1 MNMAVT
7 ECDINIIETD
17 AINGVGTTAFNFEK
31 NRFVT
36 KIFIYSE
43 QILMFFD
50 YYFSF

>member
-17 AINGVGTTAFNFEK
+17 AINGVGTTAFVFEK

-36 KIFIYSE
+36 KFLLNSE
-43 QILMFFD
+43 QILMCF
-50 YYFSF
+50 